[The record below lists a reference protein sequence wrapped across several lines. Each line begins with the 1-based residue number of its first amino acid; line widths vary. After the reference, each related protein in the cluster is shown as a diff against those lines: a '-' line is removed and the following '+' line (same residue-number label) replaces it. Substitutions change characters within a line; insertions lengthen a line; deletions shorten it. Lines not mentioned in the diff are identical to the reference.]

1 MRVMEDQS
9 VSNKYSLL
17 QKLVTE
23 YEYLSS
29 VAQVLDEQLKLIQAA
44 ELETLT
50 TISSIKELGEKGLQ
64 RETLVS
70 LGSGVLAKMMLQNY
84 DHLLVLLGQN
94 IYAKMSVSNVL
105 KYLNDRINL
114 LRERSAELLKEYTLT
129 LQRIQLLQ
137 PKIERLVQELQ
148 IAGQ

>member
-1 MRVMEDQS
+1 VRVMEDQS

>member
-1 MRVMEDQS
+1 MEDQS